1 MTVAKSRT
9 PCQAPGDWVLP
20 STLPGKAH
28 LKLGASR
35 GPPRTCAIRL
45 HSFSHLRS
53 FIVVWLLFSEF
64 SFVHLPCRGEKVGS
78 RIANVDVPRTAP
90 LPGDRGSELSDRKKD
105 TGISRSHSSSLPPPF
120 LPLCGFYAGLLG

>member
-20 STLPGKAH
+20 PHSLAKLISSWERPGA
-28 LKLGASR
+28 
-35 GPPRTCAIRL
+35 PETCAIRL

-120 LPLCGFYAGLLG
+120 LPLCGFYTGLLG